1 MKKGFTLGETDDEI
15 EYLSDNAI
23 IEKFEKFL
31 NYYAGFIGGGPV
43 AAGTIYPYFEEI
55 QALLYK
61 EDKTLTINHIDLPP
75 ELLCFFFDSQDV
87 EYNLKLLTQATQNI
101 YSEHYPDDPNWN
113 KVEAKLSV
121 DDRKLLTSMREINM
135 SHRNKLV
142 IFDSTIVSKSEKKS
156 TFSQK
161 VFRCSSCGEL
171 YQKKQSRCNNED
183 CGVKT
188 VNVSIT
194 DSKLTDCEYI
204 ECQERQEDLMSNAT
218 IPTSIDVKIYGNLVG
233 KFKPGDNVRVVGIV
247 KIQKTVAD
255 AVLNSSDSEEF
266 SSDLLF
272 DTVVEAHNIQLLS
285 SQQQNSIIA
294 NPANHLSDEDIAQVH
309 KLRKKY
315 PKDEDLM
322 AVLVNSFASHIY
334 GHDRIKEAILLQNVG
349 SVDMQLDEGVRN
361 RGKINIFLVG
371 DPGVTKTRLLQ
382 AAVRISING
391 QMASGKGASGV
402 GLTASVESDGGNKG
416 VKKLRIGA
424 AVLAHNGHLSLDE
437 YSNIHQDDRAYLLDC
452 MESGTFRVNKGG
464 INAVLNAD
472 ASFLVATNPDSGKY
486 NRFNTLFENV
496 TISDQLFSRF
506 HITFV
511 MPDVV
516 NRELDEKIALHIMSS
531 YDSSILKRYV
541 YEMRPPSDV
550 KSRISNDLLVKYLL
564 YARTN
569 NKEGIQISREA
580 MDIFIAFYH
589 EIRTP
594 ERAADITAT
603 PRQLEGML
611 KLGIARARAM
621 LRSIVT
627 GDDATQTVGALSYAY
642 HSAGMITSTGGM
654 NQTAEYSKPLE
665 KLKPVQALRLVM
677 LNLTKD
683 NTVPVRKETVI
694 LELVDKAKMET
705 SKAYELFNKEYDSN
719 KLLQNERR
727 EFLLMDKYE

>member
-1 MKKGFTLGETDDEI
+1 MSESEQ
-15 EYLSDNAI
+15 EVYLSDNAI
-23 IEKFEKFL
+23 IEQCELFL
-31 NYYAGFIGGGPV
+31 TTHYQDSIH
-43 AAGTIYPYFEEI
+43 
-55 QALLYK
+55 ALISK
-61 EDKTLTINHIDLPP
+61 QDKSLVVRHIDLPP
-75 ELLCFFFDSQDV
+75 DLLSFFFDNSDV
-87 EYNLKLLTQATQNI
+87 EFHLKLLTQAVQNQ
-101 YSEHYPDDPNWN
+101 YRNSHPDPTTEQELPQ
-113 KVEAKLSV
+113 VEAKLSV
-121 DDRKLLTSMREINM
+121 DDKKLLTSMREINI

-161 VFRCSSCGEL
+161 VFKCSSCGEL
-171 YQKKQSRCNNED
+171 YQRKQNRCNNED
-183 CGVKT
+183 CGAKT
-188 VNVSIT
+188 VTVSIM

-255 AVLNSSDSEEF
+255 AVLNSSESEEF

-285 SQQQNSIIA
+285 SQQNSSIIA

-315 PKDEDLM
+315 SSDDDLM

-349 SVDMQLDEGVRN
+349 SVDMVLDEGVRN

-382 AAVRISING
+382 AAARISVNG

-402 GLTASVESDGGNKG
+402 GLTASVESDGGNRG

-424 AVLAHNGHLSLDE
+424 AVLAHGGHLSLDE

-506 HITFV
+506 HVTFV

-531 YDSSILKRYV
+531 YDSSILKRYADKLK
-541 YEMRPPSDV
+541 PSEV
-550 KSRISNDLLVKYLL
+550 KSKISNDLLVKYLL
-564 YARTN
+564 YAKTN

-594 ERAADITAT
+594 EKAADITAT

-627 GDDATQTVGALSYAY
+627 GDDATQTVAALSYAY

-654 NQTAEYSKPLE
+654 NLTAEYSKPLD
-665 KLKPVQALRLVM
+665 KLKPAQALRLVM
-677 LNLTKD
+677 LNLTRD

-727 EFLLMDKYE
+727 EFLLMDKYG